1 MDARE
6 EFLELV
12 RQAKEHLRY
21 YQEIGI
27 TEIGEVERLPAL
39 AVTTKPAPVA
49 QVELKAPT
57 AKSALRPPVPDPLA
71 ELTSPIPPEPTAP
84 TLPTLIAMPEF
95 PPLTLPLTTLDAMP
109 KSPESEDTPLLFGAL
124 EPPPS
129 AAAPVAP
136 ITPINE
142 TLEDI
147 RRELGDCQRCKLWS
161 TRTNLVFG
169 EGSPQAQLMFVGEG
183 PGADEDAS
191 GRPFVGRAGQ
201 LLTKMIEAIDLKR
214 EQVYIANVVKSR
226 PPGNRTPEADEV
238 KACKPFLLRQIACI
252 KPKLI
257 VTLGNPATQ
266 SLLDTKV
273 GITRLRGEV
282 QNYPYLPGVKV
293 IPTFHPAYLL
303 RSPDKKREAWEDLK
317 KVRAFLRGELES

>member
-1 MDARE
+1 MDARD

-21 YQEIGI
+21 YQELGV
-27 TEIGEVERLPAL
+27 TALGDTERLAAVAAIAKTAL
-39 AVTTKPAPVA
+39 PAPV
-49 QVELKAPT
+49 ELKTPAPQ
-57 AKSALRPPVPDPLA
+57 A
-71 ELTSPIPPEPTAP
+71 ELTVPTSPVP
-84 TLPTLIAMPEF
+84 TLPTLPALPTLMAMPE
-95 PPLTLPLTTLDAMP
+95 PPLLTLPLTTLEAMP
-109 KSPESEDTPLLFGAL
+109 KSEDAPLLFGEL
-124 EPPPS
+124 EPAPQAAAA
-129 AAAPVAP
+129 AAAPV
-136 ITPINE
+136 NE

-147 RRELGDCQRCKLWS
+147 RREMGDCQRCKLWS

-169 EGSPQAQLMFVGEG
+169 EGSPTAQLMFVGEG

-266 SLLDTKV
+266 SLLETKV

-282 QNYPYLPGVKV
+282 QTYPHLPGVKV

-303 RSPDKKREAWEDLK
+303 RSPDKKREAWDDLK
-317 KVRAFLRGELES
+317 KVRAFLRGELEG

>member
-6 EFLELV
+6 EFLALV
-12 RQAKEHLRY
+12 QQAKEHLRY
-21 YQEIGI
+21 YQELGI
-27 TEIGEVERLPAL
+27 TQMGEAATPRLSKTL
-39 AVTTKPAPVA
+39 AVSAPVSAAPVSVIAPTPAPI
-49 QVELKAPT
+49 
-57 AKSALRPPVPDPLA
+57 SA
-71 ELTSPIPPEPTAP
+71 ELAATSAPLITTEP
-84 TLPTLIAMPEF
+84 
-95 PPLTLPLTTLDAMP
+95 MP
-109 KSPESEDTPLLFGAL
+109 KTDDTQLLFGEL
-124 EPPPS
+124 ES
-129 AAAPVAP
+129 AT
-136 ITPINE
+136 TPATTTPRVE

-147 RRELGDCQRCKLWS
+147 RREMGACQRCKLWS

-169 EGSPQAQLMFVGEG
+169 EGNPQAQLMFVGEG
-183 PGADEDAS
+183 PGADEDAT

-201 LLTKMIEAIDLKR
+201 LLTKMIESIDLKR

-252 KPKLI
+252 KPRLI

-266 SLLDTKV
+266 SLLETKV
-273 GITRLRGEV
+273 GITRLRGAV
-282 QNYPYLPGVKV
+282 QTYPHLPEVKV

-317 KVRAFLRGELES
+317 RVRAFLRGELEG